1 METICRSTYPTD
13 GHPFTYNDPVLRSKF
28 RLSSDL
34 ECIVTYWWDSQTT
47 TRSCKTDKRIRLA
60 YSS

>member
-1 METICRSTYPTD
+1 MGRPTYVSDRQRYSNHT
-13 GHPFTYNDPVLRSKF
+13 HNDAVLRSKF

-34 ECIVTYWWDSQTT
+34 ECIVTYYWDTQTT
-47 TRSCKTDKRIRLA
+47 TRSCKTDKRVRLA

>member
-1 METICRSTYPTD
+1 M
-13 GHPFTYNDPVLRSKF
+13 LRTKF

-34 ECIVTYWWDSQTT
+34 ECIVTYNWNDQTT
-47 TRSCKTDKRIRLA
+47 SHNCKTNKRIRLA